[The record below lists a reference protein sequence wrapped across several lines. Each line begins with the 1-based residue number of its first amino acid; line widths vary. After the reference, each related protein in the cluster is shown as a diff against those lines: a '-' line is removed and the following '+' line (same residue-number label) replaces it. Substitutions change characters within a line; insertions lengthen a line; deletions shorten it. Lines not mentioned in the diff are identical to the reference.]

1 MAVIESKYDLSADT
15 QKVAYSRD
23 VSALLSTLENPVE
36 REVYANRAAEV
47 CGISAQAIL
56 SEARHAFRTRQK
68 QDRAKQQ
75 RRDLNPALE
84 LQPKERG
91 ARYDNLRSARAE
103 EGIIRLLVL
112 DSALFLPTAPIAP
125 ETFSSPLLAK
135 AYAALLRCAQEGRSN
150 GIAVLS
156 ECLTGDEM
164 SHITNILQQPES
176 AAWREQALQDYITIV
191 QSEAAK
197 RSRAAAEDPL
207 TAAMEKNKEKKQYG
221 GKRNG

>member
-1 MAVIESKYDLSADT
+1 M
-15 QKVAYSRD
+15 
-23 VSALLSTLENPVE
+23 
-36 REVYANRAAEV
+36 
-47 CGISAQAIL
+47 

-75 RRDLNPALE
+75 RKDLNPALE

-112 DSALFLPTAPIAP
+112 DSALFFPTAPIAP
-125 ETFSSPLLAK
+125 QTFSSPLLAK
-135 AYAALLRCAQEGRSN
+135 TYAALLRCAQEGRSN

-156 ECLTGDEM
+156 ECLTGEEM

-176 AAWREQALQDYITIV
+176 AAWREQALQGLHIHC
-191 QSEAAK
+191 SK
-197 RSRAAAEDPL
+197 RGGQAQPRCGRRSL
-207 TAAMEKNKEKKQYG
+207 TAAIEKNKEKKQYG

>member
-1 MAVIESKYDLSADT
+1 M
-15 QKVAYSRD
+15 
-23 VSALLSTLENPVE
+23 
-36 REVYANRAAEV
+36 
-47 CGISAQAIL
+47 
-56 SEARHAFRTRQK
+56 
-68 QDRAKQQ
+68 
-75 RRDLNPALE
+75 E